1 MDYITLPRTDL
12 KVSRICLGCW
22 QMNDN
27 SANVNWD
34 AQSYETSKA
43 CVDKCLELGI
53 NFFDTAEG
61 YAGSEQVLG
70 KCLQGRR
77 QEAVIA
83 SKFGFRE
90 GPNTPPYTAVQI
102 DEAVTRSLE
111 KLQTTY
117 IDLLQAH
124 FPSFIQNTEEAIT
137 ELKRQV
143 ALGRIKSY
151 GVCNFGPKNLKS
163 LLGLGV
169 VPTVNQAHFPR
180 IIADVDEAVAELK
193 RQVSLGRIR
202 SFGFCNFGP
211 KNLKMLI
218 EKGVNPIGYNLLWRS
233 PEREVIP
240 ICKEKDIAV
249 LAYSPLQQGLL
260 SGNYMTV
267 DDVPVG
273 RRRGKLFAPES
284 AEKSRHGTPGCEKE
298 MFESLRKMKDLC
310 AKTEVPMAKA
320 AISWVLQQEVK
331 PVVIVGCRT
340 PEQVVDNYNVV
351 KISDELVKQLSDATD
366 PVKEKIGTAMD
377 QWVHPDRYAIDK

>member
-124 FPSFIQNTEEAIT
+124 FP
-137 ELKRQV
+137 
-143 ALGRIKSY
+143 
-151 GVCNFGPKNLKS
+151 
-163 LLGLGV
+163 
-169 VPTVNQAHFPR
+169 R

-218 EKGVNPIGYNLLWRS
+218 EKGVNPVSNQIGYNLLWRS

-377 QWVHPDRYAIDK
+377 QWVHPDRCE